1 MWAVARKKALLGTS
15 AARLNALSPLATLS
29 RGYAVA
35 RDERGYAL
43 TSYRQFSPGL
53 KFSLLL
59 RDGRI
64 VAETEEVSP
73 DKNSDRS

>member
-1 MWAVARKKALLGTS
+1 
-15 AARLNALSPLATLS
+15 
-29 RGYAVA
+29 VA
-35 RDERGYAL
+35 RDEHGSAL

-64 VAETEEVSP
+64 VAETEEVSA